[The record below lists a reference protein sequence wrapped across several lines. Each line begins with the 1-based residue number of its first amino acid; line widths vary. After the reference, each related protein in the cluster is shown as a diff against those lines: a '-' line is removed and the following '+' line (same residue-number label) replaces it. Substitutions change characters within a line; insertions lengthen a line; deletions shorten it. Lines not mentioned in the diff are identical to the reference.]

1 MNDGDNNYW
10 FRAKRYG
17 WGWGLPITWQG
28 WVVFVVWF
36 AIFVFAMRYFIPR
49 GPIAFLI
56 FTLVMSLL
64 LLAICYK
71 KESRRAGDGQSETSD
86 TGQARSPRTRAVKLR
101 AWLLHRM
108 HRSRRRFIIVRP

>member
-1 MNDGDNNYW
+1 
-10 FRAKRYG
+10 
-17 WGWGLPITWQG
+17 
-28 WVVFVVWF
+28 VVWF

-71 KESRRAGDGQSETSD
+71 KGEP
-86 TGQARSPRTRAVKLR
+86 PRWRWGER
-101 AWLLHRM
+101 DE
-108 HRSRRRFIIVRP
+108 